1 MGICLGARAGFLVLP
16 AARQLSSGWGCG
28 KRGYTWETGQI
39 VMCKAEQ
46 RVQTG
51 RKCSFAA
58 RSCLKK
64 RG

>member
-1 MGICLGARAGFLVLP
+1 MGICPCARAGFLVLP
-16 AARQLSSGWGCG
+16 AARQLSSGWECG
-28 KRGYTWETGQI
+28 KRGYTWEIGQI
-39 VMCKAEQ
+39 ITCKAEW

-58 RSCLKK
+58 QSCLKK